1 LANWLRL
8 MVGAQLLGRVDE
20 DRVAVSWVQIQLQV
34 PGSVTET
41 LDELCLEMGALA
53 VTLAD
58 AARDAQDSHQG
69 LLEPPPGATIV
80 WENVVM
86 SSLWPV
92 SADFQQVRQ
101 RLDGF
106 LIENRILAEF
116 KVDFV
121 EETEWAARW
130 SEPQGPLRFG
140 ADALWL
146 VPRSWTSGETEELG
160 IAPAVIRLD
169 AGLAFG
175 SGQHPTTA
183 LCLEWLAQARWDGAR
198 VLDYGCGS
206 GVLGLAALA
215 LGAEAVVGVDYDPQ
229 ALIASHENACFNS
242 CDSRMSLS
250 SPTEFVVEARYD
262 LVVANILANPLI
274 ELAPMLSQC
283 LRPQG
288 SLILAG
294 LLAEQVDKVRHAYP
308 DIRFGAPARQGEWI
322 RLEGSRAAA

>member
-1 LANWLRL
+1 
-8 MVGAQLLGRVDE
+8 M
-20 DRVAVSWVQIQLQV
+20 SWVQIQLQV
-34 PGSVTET
+34 PGSVTEA
-41 LDELCLEMGALA
+41 LDGLCLEMGALS

-58 AARDAQDSHQG
+58 AAADALDSHQG

-80 WENVVM
+80 WEDVVM
-86 SSLWPV
+86 SSLWSP
-92 SADFQQVRQ
+92 STDFQRVREEID
-101 RLDGF
+101 RF
-106 LIENRILAEF
+106 LADNHILAEF
-116 KVDFV
+116 NVDFV
-121 EETEWAARW
+121 EEAEWAARW
-130 SEPQGPLRFG
+130 SEPQAALRFG
-140 ADALWL
+140 QEALWL
-146 VPRSWTSGETEELG
+146 VPRSWTADQLRELPVMG
-160 IAPAVIRLD
+160 APPAVIRLD

-183 LCLEWLAQARWDGAR
+183 LCLEWLAQTRWDGCR

-215 LGAEAVVGVDYDPQ
+215 LGAQAVVGVDYDPQ
-229 ALIASHENACFNS
+229 ALIASHDNACFNG
-242 CDSRMSLS
+242 CDSRLSLL
-250 SPTEFVVEARYD
+250 PPAEFVVEAKYD
-262 LVVANILANPLI
+262 LVIANILANPLI
-274 ELAPMLSQC
+274 ELAPLLSQC